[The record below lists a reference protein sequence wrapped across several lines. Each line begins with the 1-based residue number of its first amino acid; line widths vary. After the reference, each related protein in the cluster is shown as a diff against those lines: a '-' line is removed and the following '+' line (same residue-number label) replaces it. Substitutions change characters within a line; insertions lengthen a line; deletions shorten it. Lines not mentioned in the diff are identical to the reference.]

1 MLGLITLAFI
11 LMGLEGG
18 ALEPSLLMVCT
29 IYLAAKD
36 IWRFLKRKGVL
47 YND

>member
-18 ALEPSLLMVCT
+18 ALEPSIMVVCAT
-29 IYLAAKD
+29 ILAAKD
-36 IWRFLKRKGVL
+36 CWRFLKHKGVL
-47 YND
+47 YNN

>member
-47 YND
+47 YSN

>member
-18 ALEPSLLMVCT
+18 ALEPSLLMVFA
-29 IYLAAKD
+29 IYLAARD
-36 IWRFLKRKGVL
+36 VWRFLKQKGVL
-47 YND
+47 YNN